1 MRVKSFKNPA
11 TGTVSLKRKVER
23 ISDSHKIIEQLKQ
36 QADFYQAIIESGNEG
51 IVIVKADGS
60 IVYVNK
66 RYAKMLKK
74 PVGKII
80 GSSFIDSILPDNR
93 QSVAKLIKKGLKEKT
108 EAETA
113 INYGRKDFFS
123 ATLSMGPIMMNQMH
137 FVVIVITDISRQ
149 KREAEGLLKR
159 EKEFSEAIIETVG
172 SIIVVLDT
180 KGRIIRFNKACQEIT
195 GYTFEEVK
203 ERPFW
208 DFLLLPEEINPVK
221 STFRKLKAGQ
231 FPNRFENYWVGKDG
245 MRHLISWSNTAL
257 LNDKGRVEYIVG
269 TGIDITDRRKAE
281 SRVQEN
287 EELFRKAF
295 ENANEG
301 VCLVGIDGRFLKVNQ
316 KMAEIFGYSRAEL
329 EDMTVNDVTYPED
342 ATISPGVI
350 DKALS
355 GEAEKKVFEKRYVHK
370 IGNIIWAEV
379 ATSLIRDFHNIPIYF
394 ISHLKDIS
402 EKKMAEQALRNS
414 EEEFRSIFELSAI
427 GKAQADPSTGRF
439 LRVNNKLCEIS
450 GYAEKELLSMTF
462 TDITHPDDRQRDL
475 EIYKKVL
482 EGKINSWDTEK
493 RYIRKDG
500 SIVWVH
506 VNGTLIRDENG
517 DPYRSAAAIFDVTD
531 RKQKEE
537 ELHKLNRMLQALSNS
552 DKALMRVTDEAAYL
566 EEVCRIIVEDCGYAL
581 VWVGFAEDDENKT
594 VRPVASAGFEAG
606 YLENLKITWA
616 DTVRG
621 RGPTGTAIRTGKPSI
636 CRNMLTD
643 LNFLPWREQAISR
656 GYASSVVLPLMA
668 NGRVFGAL
676 NIYSSEID
684 PFSEDEIHM
693 LNQLAG
699 DFAYGISSIRL
710 RAAHLKAEDEVRD
723 REQELRLVMNTVPAL
738 ISYIDSEFRYRRVN
752 ACYEH
757 WFGLMPQDMEG
768 RHIRDVIGD
777 AAWQVARPRL
787 ERAMSGETV
796 TYEEHMPYLMGG
808 SRWVWTTIVPDC
820 DTTGRRRGIVVL
832 VTDITERKQAEEK
845 IQHLLNSVQEE
856 KDRLTALINSIP
868 DEIWF
873 ADINKK
879 FTLVNPAANQE
890 FILSNNNATDV
901 KELAE
906 KLEVYRLDGS
916 PRPVD
921 EAPPL
926 RSLRG
931 EVVRNLDE
939 IIRTPANGELRYRQV
954 SSTPVRDATGNI
966 IGAVS
971 VVRDIT
977 ERKKAEEELKKL
989 TEELKRSNDD
999 LQQFARFASH
1009 DLQAPLK
1016 TTEGFIKIFVRRY
1029 TGKLDEK
1036 ADKLLEYI
1044 SESMQ
1049 EMQTII
1055 KDLLEFSRIETGDA
1069 NLKPVDTSVS
1079 LSHALANLNAEI
1091 ETNNAAI
1098 THDEMLPTV
1107 MGNKT
1112 QITRLF
1118 QNLIGNAI
1126 KFHGEKP
1133 PKVHVSVHQKDS
1145 EWVFSVQDNGIGI
1158 DPQYREQIFEI
1169 FRRLHG
1175 KSEYTGTGIGLA
1187 ATKRIVERHGGR
1199 ICVESEPG
1207 KGSTFFFT
1215 IPIMEDDQV

>member
-1 MRVKSFKNPA
+1 MPQAEAVSRKPAGPDREAESADISSGIPVVGIGGSAGAMEPFKTFFSSMPADSGAAFVVIQHLAPAHESLLPEILAQHTRMMVVQAQDAMPVEPNSVYVIPPNHYLTIREGVLHLVEPIKQAGIRMPIDFFFRSLAEDRRERAICILFSGASSDGTQGVRAVRGEGGLSIAQDPQTAQFDDMPRSAVA
-11 TGTVSLKRKVER
+11 TGLVDFVLSPDRMAEVLLPYLRHPYVRGGEPEAVLEGKGKPGGLQDILTILQTQSNCDFRFYKKNTILRRIERRMGLHR
-23 ISDSHKIIEQLKQ
+23 ISDVSRYYDLLRSDADEAAQLCKDLLINVTSFFRDPEVFEELRQKAIAPLKQ
-36 QADFYQAIIESGNEG
+36 QADFYQALLERGNEG

-80 GSSFIDSILPDNR
+80 GSSFIESISLDNR

-108 EAETA
+108 EAVTLISCGEK
-113 INYGRKDFFS
+113 GFFS
-123 ATLSMGPIMMNQMH
+123 ATLSLGPIMMNQMH
-137 FVVIVITDISRQ
+137 CVMIVITDISRQ
-149 KREAEGLLKR
+149 NREAEGLLKR

-221 STFRKLKAGQ
+221 ITFRKLKAGQ

-245 MRHLISWSNTAL
+245 MCHLISWSNTAL

-281 SRVQEN
+281 IRVQEN

-329 EDMTVNDVTYPED
+329 ENMTGNDVTYPED
-342 ATISPGVI
+342 TAISAGVI

-370 IGNIIWAEV
+370 NGNIIWAEV
-379 ATSLIRDFHNIPIYF
+379 ATSLIRDFHNTPAYF

-402 EKKMAEQALRNS
+402 EKKIAEQALRNS
-414 EEEFRSIFELSAI
+414 EEEFRSIFELSSI

-462 TDITHPDDRQRDL
+462 TDITHPDDRQRDV

-506 VNGTLIRDENG
+506 VNGTLSRDENG
-517 DPYRSAAAIFDVTD
+517 DPYRSAAAIFDITD

-552 DKALMRVTDEAAYL
+552 DKALIRVTEEAAYL
-566 EEVCRIIVEDCGYAL
+566 QEVCRIIVEDCGYAL

-594 VRPVASAGFEAG
+594 VRPVASAGFEEG

-616 DTVRG
+616 DTERG
-621 RGPTGTAIRTGKPSI
+621 QGPTGTAIRTGKPSI

-643 LNFLPWREQAISR
+643 LNFLPWREQAKSR

-684 PFSEDEIHM
+684 PFSEDEINM
-693 LNQLAG
+693 
-699 DFAYGISSIRL
+699 
-710 RAAHLKAEDEVRD
+710 
-723 REQELRLVMNTVPAL
+723 
-738 ISYIDSEFRYRRVN
+738 
-752 ACYEH
+752 
-757 WFGLMPQDMEG
+757 
-768 RHIRDVIGD
+768 
-777 AAWQVARPRL
+777 
-787 ERAMSGETV
+787 
-796 TYEEHMPYLMGG
+796 
-808 SRWVWTTIVPDC
+808 
-820 DTTGRRRGIVVL
+820 
-832 VTDITERKQAEEK
+832 
-845 IQHLLNSVQEE
+845 
-856 KDRLTALINSIP
+856 
-868 DEIWF
+868 
-873 ADINKK
+873 
-879 FTLVNPAANQE
+879 
-890 FILSNNNATDV
+890 
-901 KELAE
+901 
-906 KLEVYRLDGS
+906 
-916 PRPVD
+916 
-921 EAPPL
+921 
-926 RSLRG
+926 
-931 EVVRNLDE
+931 
-939 IIRTPANGELRYRQV
+939 
-954 SSTPVRDATGNI
+954 

-977 ERKKAEEELKKL
+977 ERRRPKKSYK
-989 TEELKRSNDD
+989 N
-999 LQQFARFASH
+999 
-1009 DLQAPLK
+1009 
-1016 TTEGFIKIFVRRY
+1016 
-1029 TGKLDEK
+1029 
-1036 ADKLLEYI
+1036 
-1044 SESMQ
+1044 
-1049 EMQTII
+1049 
-1055 KDLLEFSRIETGDA
+1055 SRK
-1069 NLKPVDTSVS
+1069 N
-1079 LSHALANLNAEI
+1079 
-1091 ETNNAAI
+1091 
-1098 THDEMLPTV
+1098 
-1107 MGNKT
+1107 
-1112 QITRLF
+1112 
-1118 QNLIGNAI
+1118 
-1126 KFHGEKP
+1126 
-1133 PKVHVSVHQKDS
+1133 
-1145 EWVFSVQDNGIGI
+1145 
-1158 DPQYREQIFEI
+1158 
-1169 FRRLHG
+1169 
-1175 KSEYTGTGIGLA
+1175 
-1187 ATKRIVERHGGR
+1187 
-1199 ICVESEPG
+1199 
-1207 KGSTFFFT
+1207 
-1215 IPIMEDDQV
+1215 